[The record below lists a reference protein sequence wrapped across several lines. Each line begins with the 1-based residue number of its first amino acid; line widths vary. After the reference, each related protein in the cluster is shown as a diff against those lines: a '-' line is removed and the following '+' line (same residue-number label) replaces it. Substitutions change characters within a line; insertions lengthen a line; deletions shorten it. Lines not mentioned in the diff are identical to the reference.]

1 MVASESWAECKS
13 ERQADENFRRI
24 AAYQIHV
31 KVAGKT
37 HIVEK
42 RYREFHT
49 FHKKLRKT
57 MDIPD
62 FPPKK
67 VLQLSAKGIEHRR
80 QGLENYF
87 NSIISSGSIPKSFL
101 TFLRVK
107 NLKKS
112 ASFDSIDELGT
123 DSGSDQA
130 INQFWYLRVTL
141 PHRMSENKDI
151 LVEGALHGSMTI
163 TSGAGDFQL
172 DS

>member
-1 MVASESWAECKS
+1 MISISIPTFRQVVSED
-13 ERQADENFRRI
+13 ERPYT
-24 AAYQIHV
+24 AYQIHV

-123 DSGSDQA
+123 DSGSASSHQPILVFKSDP
-130 INQFWYLRVTL
+130 YLHPPVG
-141 PHRMSENKDI
+141 KQDI
-151 LVEGALHGSMTI
+151 LVEGVLHGLYDHYPVEPE
-163 TSGAGDFQL
+163 TS
-172 DS
+172 SSSS